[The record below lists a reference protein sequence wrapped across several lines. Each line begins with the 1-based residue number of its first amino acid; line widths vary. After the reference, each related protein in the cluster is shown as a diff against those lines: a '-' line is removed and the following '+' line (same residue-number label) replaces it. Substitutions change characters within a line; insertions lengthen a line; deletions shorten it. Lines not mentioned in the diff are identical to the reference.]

1 VARKPRCSICPL
13 AALCPQVGVT
23 VSA

>member
-13 AALCPQVGVT
+13 ADVCPRIGVKE
-23 VSA
+23 SA